1 MRGKHFVQD
10 GNNSLQATLKLLLKY
25 ASFKLSVSSWA
36 GSVEVWA
43 QMTLRGHNEVG
54 HQNRFKI
61 TISWK
66 KDSGTE
72 GFGNRMQFSMQLN
85 N

>member
-25 ASFKLSVSSWA
+25 TSFKLSVSSWA

-66 KDSGTE
+66 RDSGTE